1 MLHFQFLLGTS
12 LLFLT
17 ATIKCLIWP
26 LRYHLR
32 LFSSVFTRILPPNNF
47 LPSSVLDT
55 YNLSTPLLVHIYL
68 FVTSLFYCYLI
79 KFHLCHFTN
88 TNQYTCTVTNTKTVL
103 AIITTILLLP
113 LAVSFKI
120 NFFLITF
127 YFWKFCFVS
136 LSMNLLCYKKSRY
149 LYAFASTSLILLIW
163 DISTPSDDTPVFL
176 FNTSKPYFFFPK
188 SILISLLNTYTVEI
202 NSFTLPSLFPK
213 IFKQSINKR
222 WFNFSPFF
230 KLFPDSTFPKHYTH
244 DVCSVFQ
251 FIIFFLVNC
260 KIFWETCT
268 NWRLQNLEMEN
279 HIINVFIII
288 IITIISGRSCLLH
301 MPDR

>member
-1 MLHFQFLLGTS
+1 M
-12 LLFLT
+12 
-17 ATIKCLIWP
+17 
-26 LRYHLR
+26 
-32 LFSSVFTRILPPNNF
+32 PPNNL

-103 AIITTILLLP
+103 VIITTILLLP

-136 LSMNLLCYKKSRY
+136 LSMNLLCSKKSRY
-149 LYAFASTSLILLIW
+149 LYGFASASLILLIW

-176 FNTSKPYFFFPK
+176 FNTSTPYFFFPN
-188 SILISLLNTYTVEI
+188 SILISLLNTYAVEI
-202 NSFTLPSLFPK
+202 NPFTLPSLFPK
-213 IFKQSINKR
+213 IFIQLFSIFQVIP
-222 WFNFSPFF
+222 WFYLSQTLYTRCLLCVPVDH
-230 KLFPDSTFPKHYTH
+230 LFPSK
-244 DVCSVFQ
+244 
-251 FIIFFLVNC
+251 
-260 KIFWETCT
+260 
-268 NWRLQNLEMEN
+268 LQNILRN
-279 HIINVFIII
+279 LYQLKTSKSRNGKPYH
-288 IITIISGRSCLLH
+288 
-301 MPDR
+301 